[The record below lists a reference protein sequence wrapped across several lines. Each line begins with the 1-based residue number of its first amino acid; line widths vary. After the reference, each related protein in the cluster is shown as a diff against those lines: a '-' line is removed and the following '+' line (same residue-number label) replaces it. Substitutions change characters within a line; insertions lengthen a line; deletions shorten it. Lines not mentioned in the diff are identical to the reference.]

1 MAYNPYEYESAQ
13 PMSAQQRLAQRGL
26 GPLAGGQPGRR
37 RIAPPGNNVPDDKPE
52 RTDLKVPDVPS
63 YPRIAPA
70 LTAAQLGSLADRRRL
85 ADEAYQEALA
95 GATRSEALSRLSAQ
109 RKRDA
114 EKRQFKRNLED
125 SMQEFGGE
133 GTARAPRVAGK
144 YARRAGE
151 DLRLKYGEIGTE
163 LSTNLSALSQMVEE
177 LRIDRDQEIARIEQ
191 DEASMR
197 SAIENLL
204 NVSQYLGG

>member
-1 MAYNPYEYESAQ
+1 
-13 PMSAQQRLAQRGL
+13 LAVKPWDIDL
-26 GPLAGGQPGRR
+26 GRTAGGYRPSAKPV
-37 RIAPPGNNVPDDKPE
+37 IPKPDPDPDPDPTPDNT
-52 RTDLKVPDVPS
+52 RTDLKVPEVPT
-63 YPRIAPA
+63 YPKIAPS
-70 LTAAQLGSLADRRRL
+70 LTSAQLGALADRRRV

-95 GATRSEALSRLSAQ
+95 GAARSESLSRLSAI
-109 RKRDA
+109 RKRQA
-114 EKRQFKRNLED
+114 EDRKFKRNLED
-125 SMQEFGGE
+125 QMREFGGE
-133 GTARAPRVAGK
+133 GTARAPMVAGR

-151 DLRLKYGEIGTE
+151 DLRLKYGEIDSE

-177 LRIDRDQEIARIEQ
+177 LRLDRDQEIARVDQ